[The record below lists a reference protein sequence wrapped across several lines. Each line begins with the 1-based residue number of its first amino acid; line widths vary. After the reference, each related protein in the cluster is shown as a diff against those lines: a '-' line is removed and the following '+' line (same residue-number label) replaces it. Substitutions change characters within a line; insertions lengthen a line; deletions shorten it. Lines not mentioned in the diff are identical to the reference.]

1 MGRIHFIGGEKGGVG
16 KSLVARLLAQRMI
29 DRNLSF
35 TAFDTDRSHASLLRY
50 YADYASL
57 VEVDQ
62 VESLD
67 RIVEA
72 AARSEEQRVLVD
84 LAAQTSP
91 ALSRWIHDSQLGEVA
106 GEIGLTMAWWHVMD
120 SGRDSTELLRQVL
133 DRGDQ
138 GMELVVCLNEMRGE
152 RFELFE
158 ESGLRLRAE
167 EAGAKIVRIRKLQDD
182 TMRRID
188 AQGASFWAALNP
200 ADPARAALGILER
213 RRVRSWMEQNGEELD
228 RAGL

>member
-16 KSLVARLLAQRMI
+16 KSLVSRLLAQRMI
-29 DRNLSF
+29 DLHLSF
-35 TAFDTDRSHASLLRY
+35 TAFDTDKSHASLLRY
-50 YADYASL
+50 YADFASL
-57 VEVDQ
+57 VEIDQ

-72 AARSEEQRVLVD
+72 AAQSNEQRVLVD

-91 ALSRWIHDSQLGEVA
+91 ALARWIDDSQLGEVA
-106 GEIGLTMAWWHVMD
+106 GEIGLTMVWWHVMD

-133 DRGDQ
+133 DRGAR
-138 GMELVVCLNEMRGE
+138 GMELVVCLNEMRGDK
-152 RFELFE
+152 FELFE
-158 ESGLRLRAE
+158 ESGLRKRAE
-167 EAGAKIVRIRKLQDD
+167 EVGAKIVRIRKLSDD

-200 ADPARAALGILER
+200 ADPAVATLGLLER
-213 RRVRSWMEQNGEELD
+213 RRVRSWMEQNAEQLD
-228 RAGL
+228 SAGI

>member
-1 MGRIHFIGGEKGGVG
+1 MGKIHFIGGEKGGVG

-50 YADYASL
+50 YADFATL

-91 ALSRWIHDSQLGEVA
+91 ALARWIEDSQLGEVA
-106 GEIGLTMAWWHVMD
+106 GEIGLSMAWWHVMD

-133 DRGDQ
+133 DRGFR
-138 GMELVVCLNEMRGE
+138 GMQLVICLNEMRGE

-158 ESGLRLRAE
+158 ESGLRRRAE
-167 EAGAKIVRIRKLQDD
+167 EAGATIVRVRKLQDD

-200 ADPARAALGILER
+200 ADPARATLGILER
-213 RRVRSWMEQNGEELD
+213 RRVRSWMEQNALELD

>member
-1 MGRIHFIGGEKGGVG
+1 MGKIHFIGGEKGGVG

-29 DRNLSF
+29 DRKLSF

-50 YADYASL
+50 YADFATL

-91 ALSRWIHDSQLGEVA
+91 ALARWIEDSQLGEVA
-106 GEIGLTMAWWHVMD
+106 GEIGLSMAWWHVMD

-133 DRGDQ
+133 DRGFR

-158 ESGLRLRAE
+158 ESGLRQRAE

-200 ADPARAALGILER
+200 ADPARATLGILER
-213 RRVRSWMEQNGEELD
+213 RRVRSWMEQNAVELD

>member
-16 KSLVARLLAQRMI
+16 KSLVSRLLAQRMI
-29 DRNLSF
+29 DLQLPF
-35 TAFDTDRSHASLLRY
+35 TAFDTDKSHASLLRY
-50 YADYASL
+50 YADFATL
-57 VEVDQ
+57 VEIDQ

-72 AARSEEQRVLVD
+72 AAQSNEQRVLVD

-91 ALSRWIHDSQLGEVA
+91 ALARWIDDSQLADVA
-106 GEIGLTMAWWHVMD
+106 GEIGLSMVWWHVMD

-133 DRGDQ
+133 DRGAR
-138 GMELVVCLNEMRGE
+138 GMELVICLNEMRGDK
-152 RFELFE
+152 FELFE
-158 ESGLRLRAE
+158 ETGLRRRAE
-167 EAGAKIVRIRKLQDD
+167 EAGAKIVRIRKLSDD

-200 ADPARAALGILER
+200 SDPAVATLGILER
-213 RRVRSWMEQNGEELD
+213 RRVRSWMEQNAEQLD
-228 RAGL
+228 VAGI